1 MNSKMIGN
9 LTEINCLKAFTE
21 LGYGVSIP
29 FGDCLRYDLIVDIKG
44 KLYKIQC
51 KTANDT
57 YINDGYIVF
66 RCDNTTTKS
75 GQVDHSRY
83 TEDEKDYFATYYNN
97 KCYLVPVGECSRE
110 KRLRFTPPA
119 NGQTKG
125 ISFAEE
131 YELERMVEK
140 LN

>member
-29 FGDCLRYDLIVDIKG
+29 FGDCLRYDLIVDING

-51 KTANDT
+51 KTANT
-57 YINDGYIVF
+57 NYIDEGYIIF
-66 RCDNTTTKS
+66 RCDNTTTKN
-75 GQVDHSRY
+75 GQVVHNQY
-83 TEDEKDYFATYYNN
+83 TEDEIDYFATYYNN
-97 KCYLVPVGECSRE
+97 KCYLIPVAECSRE
-110 KRLRFTPPA
+110 KKLRFTPPK

-125 ISFAEE
+125 IYFAEE
-131 YELERMVEK
+131 YELERMVQK